1 MKKGG
6 GFPYLIAAN
15 ITNGDLLWGF
25 RADPHEAA
33 IITQSPTIF
42 GGAVYVGISSLEE
55 LIADNPEYN
64 WWVLGLGKVV
74 GFVDYGFQLD
84 NCLLVCHT

>member
-33 IITQSPTIF
+33 IITQSPTIY

-55 LIADNPEYN
+55 LIADNPDYN
-64 WWVLGLGKVV
+64 WYVSGLCGLGV
-74 GFVDYGFQLD
+74 
-84 NCLLVCHT
+84 